1 MRLQVGVKLFWC
13 RVIRGLI
20 CYWCAQRGEPLQ
32 RGCVKNDP
40 RENCDPR
47 EKSREQGIQLK
58 WNSSEF
64 QFVCYLVKINKSI
77 FFCCCFLSFTLFFC
91 FISIYFTNPIALYI
105 FSLSQFLASLQS
117 LPQLWCVWLFAAS
130 ICEMCV
136 CIMGADG
143 LRSFRIDNIYRL
155 KWESSIFTRLL
166 SEAGPNFII
175 PNY

>member
-1 MRLQVGVKLFWC
+1 MRLRVGVKLFWC
-13 RVIRGLI
+13 RAIRGLI
-20 CYWCAQRGEPLQ
+20 CYWCERRGEPLQ

-64 QFVCYLVKINKSI
+64 QRLRACYLVKINKSI
-77 FFCCCFLSFTLFFC
+77 FSLLRFVFFISSQFILQTHSFTHF
-91 FISIYFTNPIALYI
+91 
-105 FSLSQFLASLQS
+105 FSLSMSGFSPIFA
-117 LPQLWCVWLFAAS
+117 PAVVCVWVCAAS

-136 CIMGADG
+136 CIIVADG
-143 LRSFRIDNIYRL
+143 LHSFRIDNIYRL